1 MPEPLSD
8 DQIRS
13 ALDSLPGW
21 SHEQDRLTRGF
32 QFKDFSEAMAFIV
45 RVGLLAEQHQHHPEL
60 FNVYNR
66 VTIALNTHDAGGKV
80 THKDVELAKAI
91 QALGV

>member
-13 ALDSLPGW
+13 ALDILPGW
-21 SHEQDRLTRGF
+21 SHEQDRLTRSF

-66 VTIALNTHDAGGKV
+66 VTISLNTHDAGGKV

-91 QALGV
+91 QALGG